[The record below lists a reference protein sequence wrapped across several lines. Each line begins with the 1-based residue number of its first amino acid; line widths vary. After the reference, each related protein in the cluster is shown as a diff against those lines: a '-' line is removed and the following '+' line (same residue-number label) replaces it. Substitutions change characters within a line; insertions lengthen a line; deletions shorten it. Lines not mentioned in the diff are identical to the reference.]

1 MGLFNG
7 NKGKKKSQDV
17 LVKEIL
23 EEMEEYWGRRHL
35 KINDLFS
42 DYLEEINATNAKDFS
57 AAFEIIKKRYDVF
70 FAGNPKLK
78 DDYLQYLSWE
88 IIKAKCYEYGMKNM
102 FWPLGVLILGTLIV
116 QIVSGNAAP
125 MDNTIPQLFIF
136 IGIIDAAIIV
146 FLIIL
151 MHFFKSIQ
159 SSRMPVEIKDSFI
172 RQCQQYIQE
181 VGEN

>member
-7 NKGKKKSQDV
+7 NKEKKKSQDV

-23 EEMEEYWGRRHL
+23 KEMEEFWGRRHL

-42 DYLEEINATNAKDFS
+42 DYLEKINATNVKDSS
-57 AAFEIIKKRYDVF
+57 AAFEVIKKRYDNF
-70 FAGNPKLK
+70 FAEDPELK

-88 IIKAKCYEYGMKNM
+88 IKKAKCYEYGMKNM

-116 QIVSGNAAP
+116 QLISENSGP
-125 MDNTIPQLFIF
+125 MDNTIPQLLTF
-136 IGIIDAAIIV
+136 IGIIV
-146 FLIIL
+146 LLFIL
-151 MHFFKSIQ
+151 MHFFKTIQ

-181 VGEN
+181 IGEN